1 MANATLDVPFFLRP
15 PHQAEQRRESIVA
28 DQGLVTLVQPA
39 FAAGQ
44 QLGRYRLGI
53 VPPQLMRHAAKE
65 GEGFDQAVQ
74 DGLGLLAGQSQG
86 EGAVRVSPG
95 CHQHGNQLSAVGE
108 IDVDVAEVALQPLAG
123 IVVQRDE
130 GLAVLDALG

>member
-1 MANATLDVPFFLRP
+1 MANAALDVPFFLRP
-15 PHQAEQRRESIVA
+15 PHQAEQRRESIVT

-39 FAAGQ
+39 FATGQ

-95 CHQHGNQLSAVGE
+95 RHQHGNQLSAVGE